1 MYQRLRN
8 AHRKLRKKI
17 KLILKPEVSTI
28 NLRRFMQQVLNKNPL
43 LHHHATP
50 TTISIIV
57 PCYGHAPF
65 LAEMFESI
73 MRREISYFDKEE
85 NNTGNLPAIYI
96 SNYST
101 ILSIYLSYP
110 ILSPIS

>member
-28 NLRRFMQQVLNKNPL
+28 NLRRFMQQVLNKNPP
-43 LHHHATP
+43 LHHHAIP
-50 TTISIIV
+50 STISIIV

-73 MRREISYFDKEE
+73 TFKHDNQKKSSLSSIS
-85 NNTGNLPAIYI
+85 LQ
-96 SNYST
+96 T
-101 ILSIYLSYP
+101 IRLKY
-110 ILSPIS
+110 